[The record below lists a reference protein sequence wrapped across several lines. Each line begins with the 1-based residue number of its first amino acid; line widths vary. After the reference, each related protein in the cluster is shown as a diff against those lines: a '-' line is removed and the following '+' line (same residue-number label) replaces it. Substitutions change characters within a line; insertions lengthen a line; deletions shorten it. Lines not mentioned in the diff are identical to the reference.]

1 MEPDLKTLEHDKGTS
16 FQEIPVNALGF
27 DFFFFSLWYVLLVP
41 RNGWEVLEIQG
52 EHHLV

>member
-16 FQEIPVNALGF
+16 FQEIPVKALGF
-27 DFFFFSLWYVLLVP
+27 DFFFPLWYVFLVP
-41 RNGWEVLEIQG
+41 RNIWEILEIQG